1 MIAKNHMMICDPK
14 TGKWEEAMCVMRGPD
29 SRCYLECPSCLCVV
43 EDSTDYCYTCALVL
57 YQIKS
62 FCPSEVFLRKI
73 KPERDC
79 NE

>member
-1 MIAKNHMMICDPK
+1 MIAKNPMMICDPK
-14 TGKWEEAMCVMRGPD
+14 TNEWGEAMCVMRGPD
-29 SRCYLECPSCLCVV
+29 SRCYLECPSCLCVT
-43 EDSTDYCYTCALVL
+43 EDPTDYCYACALVL

-62 FCPSEVFLRKI
+62 FCPPEVFLRKI